1 MHEAPPPTPASP
13 PASSAVPAEPLSH
26 GLKQRHLTMLGLGG
40 VIGAGLFVGSGA
52 GIAVAGPAIVVSYLI
67 AGALAMLVMRML
79 GEMSAAMP
87 ASGSFSV
94 HAERALGRWAG
105 FSVGWLYWFLLVVVL
120 AVEATAAAQIAHGWV
135 PGIEPWAW
143 VLLFM
148 VVFTAAN
155 LTAVKNFGE
164 FEFWFASLKV
174 GAIVVFLVLGVLAV
188 LGLLPDTDPVG
199 MANLTGQG
207 GFLPNGWGGVVSGV
221 LTVVFAFGGLEVV
234 TIAAAETDDPARA
247 VGRAVRS
254 AVVRILFFY
263 VGSMLVIV
271 TVLPWTAQQ
280 AGLSPYVKVLDAIG
294 VPSAGQIMNIV
305 VFVALLSALNANL
318 YGSSRMVFSLA
329 ERGEAPRGLLKVS
342 GGGSREATGAGSR
355 ETTGAGSRET
365 TGGGSRETTGGGSR
379 ETTGGGSRV
388 TTGGVP
394 RRAVLASVAF
404 GFVSVLLNLL
414 WPDTVFLY
422 MLNSVG
428 AVLLFVW
435 ALIAASQLRLRARL
449 EQEAP
454 EALSLRMWCFPYLTW
469 VTLAGLA
476 GVLLL
481 MLTDEAARPQVL
493 WSAGATA
500 LVLLVAVGRQ
510 WRERRGS
517 AVADR

>member
-1 MHEAPPPTPASP
+1 MHEAPPTLPAVSPTPP
-13 PASSAVPAEPLSH
+13 EPLAH

-135 PGIEPWAW
+135 PAVEPWAW

-155 LTAVKNFGE
+155 LTSVKNFGE

-174 GAIVVFLVLGVLAV
+174 GAIVVFLGLGLLAV
-188 LGLLPDTDPVG
+188 LGWLPDTDPVG

-221 LTVVFAFGGLEVV
+221 LAVVFAFGGLEVV

-342 GGGSREATGAGSR
+342 RKPGTE
-355 ETTGAGSRET
+355 
-365 TGGGSRETTGGGSR
+365 
-379 ETTGGGSRV
+379 
-388 TTGGVP
+388 GGVP

-404 GFVSVLLNLL
+404 GFVSVLLNLF

-454 EALSLRMWCFPYLTW
+454 EALALRMWCFPYLTW
-469 VTLAGLA
+469 VTLAGLF

-481 MLTDEAARPQVL
+481 MLTDAGARPQVL
-493 WSAGATA
+493 WSAGATG

-510 WRERRGS
+510 WRERRELKGS
-517 AVADR
+517 ASTDRTGSASTGR

>member
-1 MHEAPPPTPASP
+1 MRDAPPPPA
-13 PASSAVPAEPLSH
+13 PAEPLSH

-52 GIAVAGPAIVVSYLI
+52 GIAVAGPAIIVSYLI

-135 PGIEPWAW
+135 PAVEPWAW

-148 VVFTAAN
+148 VVFTTAN

-164 FEFWFASLKV
+164 FEFWFAALKV
-174 GAIVVFLVLGVLAV
+174 CAIVAFLVLGTLAAFGV
-188 LGLLPDTDPVG
+188 LPDTDPVG
-199 MANLTGQG
+199 LTNLTGRG
-207 GFLPNGWGGVVSGV
+207 GFLPNGWSGVLSGV
-221 LTVVFAFGGLEVV
+221 LTVVFAFGGLEVL

-280 AGLSPYVKVLDAIG
+280 SGLSPYVKVLDSIG
-294 VPSAGQIMNIV
+294 VPSAGQIMNV
-305 VFVALLSALNANL
+305 VIFVALLSALNANL
-318 YGSSRMVFSLA
+318 YGSSRMIFSLA

-342 GGGSREATGAGSR
+342 GATRNG
-355 ETTGAGSRET
+355 
-365 TGGGSRETTGGGSR
+365 
-379 ETTGGGSRV
+379 
-388 TTGGVP
+388 GGVP

-404 GFVSVLLNLL
+404 GFVSVLLNLE

-422 MLNSVG
+422 LLNSVG

-435 ALIAASQLRLRARL
+435 ALIALSQLRLRPRLDREAAARG
-449 EQEAP
+449 P
-454 EALSLRMWCFPYLTW
+454 ERGPVLRMWCFPYLTW
-469 VTLAGLA
+469 LTLVALFA
-476 GVLLL
+476 VLVL
-481 MLTDEAARPQVL
+481 MLADDSARGQVL

-500 LVLLVAVGRQ
+500 LVLLVAWVRGSRA
-510 WRERRGS
+510 RRGAS
-517 AVADR
+517 AGH

>member
-1 MHEAPPPTPASP
+1 MHEVPPPTSTSTSTPA
-13 PASSAVPAEPLSH
+13 PAPAPGPSSSAVPAEPLSH

-174 GAIVVFLVLGVLAV
+174 GAIVVFLVLGLLAV
-188 LGLLPDTDPVG
+188 FGWLPDTDPVG
-199 MANLTGQG
+199 MTNLTGQG

-318 YGSSRMVFSLA
+318 YGSSRMIFSLA

-342 GGGSREATGAGSR
+342 GGGSRES
-355 ETTGAGSRET
+355 
-365 TGGGSRETTGGGSR
+365 
-379 ETTGGGSRV
+379 
-388 TTGGVP
+388 TGGVP

-469 VTLAGLA
+469 VTLAGLF

-517 AVADR
+517 TVADR

>member
-1 MHEAPPPTPASP
+1 MHDAPPPAHSP
-13 PASSAVPAEPLSH
+13 LPPEPLAH

-67 AGALAMLVMRML
+67 AGTLAMLVMRML

-105 FSVGWLYWFLLVVVL
+105 FGVGWLYWFLLVVVL

-135 PGIEPWAW
+135 PCVDPWLW
-143 VLLFM
+143 VLVFM
-148 VVFTAAN
+148 VVFTVAN

-164 FEFWFASLKV
+164 FEFWFAALKV
-174 GAIVVFLVLGVLAV
+174 TAIVAFLVLGLLAV
-188 LGLLPDTDPVG
+188 LGILPDTDPVG

-207 GFLPNGWGGVVSGV
+207 GFLPNGWDGVVSGV
-221 LTVVFAFGGLEVV
+221 LTVVFAFGGLEVL

-254 AVVRILFFY
+254 AMVRILFFY
-263 VGSMLVIV
+263 VGSMLIIV

-318 YGSSRMVFSLA
+318 YGASRMIFSLA

-342 GGGSREATGAGSR
+342 GNGG
-355 ETTGAGSRET
+355 
-365 TGGGSRETTGGGSR
+365 
-379 ETTGGGSRV
+379 
-388 TTGGVP
+388 GGVP

-404 GFVSVLLNLL
+404 GFVSVLLNLK

-422 MLNSVG
+422 LLNSVG

-435 ALIAASQLRLRARL
+435 GLIAASQLRLRRRI
-449 EQEAP
+449 EREAP
-454 EALSLRMWCFPYLTW
+454 RALTLKMWCFPYLTW
-469 VTLAGLA
+469 LTLAGLL
-476 GVLLL
+476 GVLVL
-481 MLTDEAARPQVL
+481 MLTDDAARSQVL
-493 WSAGATA
+493 WSAGATG
-500 LVLLVAVGRQ
+500 LVLLVAGV
-510 WRERRGS
+510 REFRARR
-517 AVADR
+517 A

>member
-1 MHEAPPPTPASP
+1 MHEAPPTPSGAPTT
-13 PASSAVPAEPLSH
+13 PAEPLQH

-67 AGALAMLVMRML
+67 AGTLAMLVMRML

-135 PGIEPWAW
+135 PAVEPWAW

-174 GAIVVFLVLGVLAV
+174 GAIVVFLGLGVLAV
-188 LGLLPDTDPVG
+188 LGWLPDTDPAG
-199 MANLTGQG
+199 MTNLTGQG

-280 AGLSPYVKVLDAIG
+280 AGLSPYVKVLDSIG
-294 VPSAGQIMNIV
+294 VPSAAQIMNIV

-342 GGGSREATGAGSR
+342 GGPRGTA
-355 ETTGAGSRET
+355 
-365 TGGGSRETTGGGSR
+365 
-379 ETTGGGSRV
+379 
-388 TTGGVP
+388 GGVP

-454 EALSLRMWCFPYLTW
+454 GALALRMWWFPYLTW
-469 VTLAGLA
+469 LTLAGLF
-476 GVLLL
+476 GVLVL
-481 MLTDEAARPQVL
+481 MLTDDAARPQVL

-510 WRERRGS
+510 WRERGNPAS
-517 AVADR
+517 ADR

>member
-13 PASSAVPAEPLSH
+13 PASGAVPAEPLSH

-135 PGIEPWAW
+135 PGVEPWAW

-174 GAIVVFLVLGVLAV
+174 GAIVVFLVLGGLAV
-188 LGLLPDTDPVG
+188 FGLLPDTDPVG
-199 MANLTGQG
+199 MANLTGQS
-207 GFLPNGWGGVVSGV
+207 GFLPNGWSGVVSGV

-271 TVLPWTAQQ
+271 TVLPWTAQR

-342 GGGSREATGAGSR
+342 GGGSRGA
-355 ETTGAGSRET
+355 A
-365 TGGGSRETTGGGSR
+365 
-379 ETTGGGSRV
+379 
-388 TTGGVP
+388 GGVP

-404 GFVSVLLNLL
+404 GFVSVLLNLV

-454 EALSLRMWCFPYLTW
+454 DALALRMWWFPYLTW
-469 VTLAGLA
+469 LTLAGLF
-476 GVLLL
+476 GVLVL

-510 WRERRGS
+510 WRERRGD
-517 AVADR
+517 AVSTDG

>member
-1 MHEAPPPTPASP
+1 MHDAPPRTPSLPSSP
-13 PASSAVPAEPLSH
+13 VPPEPLAH

-79 GEMSAAMP
+79 GEMSSAMP

-188 LGLLPDTDPVG
+188 FGWLPDTDPVG
-199 MANLTGQG
+199 MTNLTGRD

-318 YGSSRMVFSLA
+318 YGSSRMIFSLA

-342 GGGSREATGAGSR
+342 GKGGAE
-355 ETTGAGSRET
+355 
-365 TGGGSRETTGGGSR
+365 GGTE
-379 ETTGGGSRV
+379 
-388 TTGGVP
+388 GGVP

-454 EALSLRMWCFPYLTW
+454 EALTLRMWWFPYLTW
-469 VTLAGLA
+469 VTLAGLL

-510 WRERRGS
+510 RRER
-517 AVADR
+517 ADAAPAGR

>member
-1 MHEAPPPTPASP
+1 MHDAPPPTQQ
-13 PASSAVPAEPLSH
+13 EPLSH

-52 GIAVAGPAIVVSYLI
+52 GIAVAGPGIVVSYLI

-79 GEMSAAMP
+79 GEMSAAIP
-87 ASGSFSV
+87 ASGAFSV

-120 AVEATAAAQIAHGWV
+120 AVEATAAARIAHGWV
-135 PGIEPWAW
+135 PGVDQWAW
-143 VLLFM
+143 VLAFM
-148 VVFTAAN
+148 VVFTVTN

-164 FEFWFASLKV
+164 FEFWFAALKV
-174 GAIVVFLVLGVLAV
+174 AAIMIFLVLGLLAV
-188 LGLLPDTDPVG
+188 FGLLPDTDPVG
-199 MANLTGQG
+199 LTNLTGQG

-234 TIAAAETDDPARA
+234 TIAAAETDNPARA

-318 YGSSRMVFSLA
+318 YGASRMVFSLA
-329 ERGEAPRGLLKVS
+329 ERGEGPRGLLKVS
-342 GGGSREATGAGSR
+342 GSGVG
-355 ETTGAGSRET
+355 
-365 TGGGSRETTGGGSR
+365 
-379 ETTGGGSRV
+379 
-388 TTGGVP
+388 GGVP

-404 GFVSVLLNLL
+404 GFVSVLLNLK
-414 WPDTVFLY
+414 WPDSVFLY
-422 MLNSVG
+422 LLNSVG

-435 ALIAASQLRLRARL
+435 GLIAASQLRLRRRL
-449 EQEAP
+449 EREAP
-454 EALSLRMWCFPYLTW
+454 ETLTLRMWCFPWLTW
-469 VTLAGLA
+469 VTLAALVA
-476 GVLLL
+476 VLVL
-481 MLTDEAARPQVL
+481 MLTDDVARPQVL
-493 WSAGATA
+493 WSAGATG
-500 LVLLVAVGRQ
+500 LVLLVAGA
-510 WRERRGS
+510 RELRDRRR
-517 AVADR
+517 A

>member
-1 MHEAPPPTPASP
+1 MHDVPPTHSP
-13 PASSAVPAEPLSH
+13 VPSEPLAP

-52 GIAVAGPAIVVSYLI
+52 GIAVAGPAVVVSYLI

-94 HAERALGRWAG
+94 HAERALGCWAG

-135 PGIEPWAW
+135 PAVDQWLW

-148 VVFTAAN
+148 VVFTVAN

-164 FEFWFASLKV
+164 FEFWFAALKV
-174 GAIVVFLVLGVLAV
+174 GAIVVFLALGLLAVLGVL
-188 LGLLPDTDPVG
+188 PDTEPVG
-199 MANLTGQG
+199 LTNLTGQG
-207 GFLPNGWGGVVSGV
+207 GFLPHGWDGVVSGV

-271 TVLPWTAQQ
+271 TVLPWTAQR
-280 AGLSPYVKVLDAIG
+280 AGLSPYVKVLDSVG

-329 ERGEAPRGLLKVS
+329 ERGEAPQGLLKVS
-342 GGGSREATGAGSR
+342 GGQ
-355 ETTGAGSRET
+355 
-365 TGGGSRETTGGGSR
+365 GGGS
-379 ETTGGGSRV
+379 
-388 TTGGVP
+388 GVP

-404 GFVSVLLNLL
+404 GFVSVLLNLR

-435 ALIAASQLRLRARL
+435 GLIAASQLRLRRRL
-449 EQEAP
+449 EREAP
-454 EALSLRMWCFPYLTW
+454 GALSLRMWCFPYLTW
-469 VTLAGLA
+469 VTLAGLLA
-476 GVLLL
+476 VLVL
-481 MLTDEAARPQVL
+481 MLTDDAARPQVL
-493 WSAGATA
+493 WSTGATG
-500 LVLLVAVGRQ
+500 LVVLVAVV
-510 WRERRGS
+510 REPRGKS
-517 AVADR
+517 

>member
-1 MHEAPPPTPASP
+1 MHDAPPPTQQ
-13 PASSAVPAEPLSH
+13 EPLSH

-52 GIAVAGPAIVVSYLI
+52 GIAVAGPGIVVSYLI
-67 AGALAMLVMRML
+67 AGVLAMLVMRML
-79 GEMSAAMP
+79 GEMSSAIP
-87 ASGSFSV
+87 ASGAFSV

-135 PGIEPWAW
+135 PGVDQWAW
-143 VLLFM
+143 VLAFM
-148 VVFTAAN
+148 VVFTVTN

-164 FEFWFASLKV
+164 FEFWFAALKV
-174 GAIVVFLVLGVLAV
+174 AAIVSFLVLGLLAV
-188 LGLLPDTDPVG
+188 FGLLPDTDPVG
-199 MANLTGQG
+199 LTGLTGQG

-234 TIAAAETDDPARA
+234 TIAAAETDNPARA

-318 YGSSRMVFSLA
+318 YGASRMVFSLA
-329 ERGEAPRGLLKVS
+329 ERGEGPRGLLKVS
-342 GGGSREATGAGSR
+342 GS
-355 ETTGAGSRET
+355 
-365 TGGGSRETTGGGSR
+365 GGG
-379 ETTGGGSRV
+379 
-388 TTGGVP
+388 GGVP

-404 GFVSVLLNLL
+404 GFVSVLLNLK
-414 WPDTVFLY
+414 WPDSVFLY
-422 MLNSVG
+422 LLNSVG

-435 ALIAASQLRLRARL
+435 GLIAASQLRLRRRL
-449 EQEAP
+449 EREAP
-454 EALSLRMWCFPYLTW
+454 EALTLRMWCFPWLTW
-469 VTLAGLA
+469 VTLAALVA
-476 GVLLL
+476 VLVL
-481 MLTDEAARPQVL
+481 MLTDDVARPQVL
-493 WSAGATA
+493 WSAGATG
-500 LVLLVAVGRQ
+500 LVLLVAGA
-510 WRERRGS
+510 RELRDRRR
-517 AVADR
+517 A

>member
-1 MHEAPPPTPASP
+1 MHDAPPTH
-13 PASSAVPAEPLSH
+13 SSVPSEPLTH

-52 GIAVAGPAIVVSYLI
+52 GIAVAGPAVVVSYLI
-67 AGALAMLVMRML
+67 AGTLAMLVMRML

-105 FSVGWLYWFLLVVVL
+105 FGVGWLYWFLLVVVL

-135 PGIEPWAW
+135 PAVDQWLW
-143 VLLFM
+143 VLVFM
-148 VVFTAAN
+148 AVFTAAN

-164 FEFWFASLKV
+164 FEFWFAALKV
-174 GAIVVFLVLGVLAV
+174 TAIVAFLVLGLLAV
-188 LGLLPDTDPVG
+188 LGLLPDTHPVG
-199 MANLTGQG
+199 LTNLTGRG
-207 GFLPNGWGGVVSGV
+207 GFLPNGWSGVVSGV

-247 VGRAVRS
+247 VGRAVRG

-271 TVLPWTAQQ
+271 TVLPWTAQR
-280 AGLSPYVKVLDAIG
+280 AGLSPYVKVLDSLG

-318 YGSSRMVFSLA
+318 YGSSRMIFSLA
-329 ERGEAPRGLLKVS
+329 ERGEAPRGLLTMS
-342 GGGSREATGAGSR
+342 GGPAGS
-355 ETTGAGSRET
+355 
-365 TGGGSRETTGGGSR
+365 
-379 ETTGGGSRV
+379 
-388 TTGGVP
+388 GVP

-404 GFVSVLLNLL
+404 GFVSVLLNLR

-435 ALIAASQLRLRARL
+435 GLIAASQLRLRRRL
-449 EQEAP
+449 EREAP
-454 EALSLRMWCFPYLTW
+454 GGLALRMWCFPYLSW
-469 VTLAGLA
+469 VTLAGLLA
-476 GVLLL
+476 VLLL
-481 MLTDEAARPQVL
+481 MLTDDAARPQVL
-493 WSAGATA
+493 WSAGATGA
-500 LVLLVAVGRQ
+500 VLVVAAV
-510 WRERRGS
+510 RELRARR
-517 AVADR
+517 

>member
-1 MHEAPPPTPASP
+1 M
-13 PASSAVPAEPLSH
+13 
-26 GLKQRHLTMLGLGG
+26 
-40 VIGAGLFVGSGA
+40 
-52 GIAVAGPAIVVSYLI
+52 
-67 AGALAMLVMRML
+67 
-79 GEMSAAMP
+79 
-87 ASGSFSV
+87 

-120 AVEATAAAQIAHGWV
+120 AVEATAAAQIAHGWAPAV
-135 PGIEPWAW
+135 EPWAW

-174 GAIVVFLVLGVLAV
+174 GAIVVFLGLGVLAV
-188 LGLLPDTDPVG
+188 LGRLPDTDPVG
-199 MANLTGQG
+199 MTNLTGQG

-280 AGLSPYVKVLDAIG
+280 AGLSPYVKVLDSIG
-294 VPSAGQIMNIV
+294 VPSAAQIMNIV

-329 ERGEAPRGLLKVS
+329 ERGEAPRALLKVS
-342 GGGSREATGAGSR
+342 GGSQGKA
-355 ETTGAGSRET
+355 
-365 TGGGSRETTGGGSR
+365 
-379 ETTGGGSRV
+379 
-388 TTGGVP
+388 GGVP

-454 EALSLRMWCFPYLTW
+454 GALALRMWWFPYLTW
-469 VTLAGLA
+469 LTLAGLFA
-476 GVLLL
+476 VLML
-481 MLTDEAARPQVL
+481 MLTDDAARPQVL

-510 WRERRGS
+510 WRERGNP
-517 AVADR
+517 APADR

>member
-1 MHEAPPPTPASP
+1 MHDAPPPMPS
-13 PASSAVPAEPLSH
+13 EPLSH
-26 GLKQRHLTMLGLGG
+26 GLRQRHLTMLGLGG

-52 GIAVAGPAIVVSYLI
+52 GIAVAGPGIVLSYLV

-105 FSVGWLYWFLLVVVL
+105 FSAGWLYWFLLVVVL

-135 PGIEPWAW
+135 PAVEPWAW

-148 VVFTAAN
+148 VVFTVAN
-155 LTAVKNFGE
+155 LTSVKNFGE
-164 FEFWFASLKV
+164 FEFWFATLKV
-174 GAIVVFLVLGVLAV
+174 VAILAFLVLGTLAV
-188 LGLLPDTDPVG
+188 FGLLPDTDPVG
-199 MANLTGQG
+199 LTHLTGDG
-207 GFLPNGWGGVVSGV
+207 GFLPNGWDGVVSGV

-234 TIAAAETDDPARA
+234 TIAAAETADPARA
-247 VGRAVRS
+247 VARAVRS

-294 VPSAGQIMNIV
+294 VPSAGQIMNV
-305 VFVALLSALNANL
+305 VIFVALLSALNANL
-318 YGSSRMVFSLA
+318 YGSSRMIFSLA

-342 GGGSREATGAGSR
+342 AGGGGR
-355 ETTGAGSRET
+355 
-365 TGGGSRETTGGGSR
+365 
-379 ETTGGGSRV
+379 
-388 TTGGVP
+388 VP

-404 GFVSVLLNLL
+404 GFVSVLLNLR
-414 WPDTVFLY
+414 WPDTIFLS

-435 ALIAASQLRLRARL
+435 ALIALSQLRLRARL

-454 EALSLRMWCFPYLTW
+454 EALALRMWCFPYLTW
-469 VTLAGLA
+469 VTLAALF

-481 MLTDEAARPQVL
+481 MLTDDAARPQVL
-493 WSAGATA
+493 WSAGATV
-500 LVLLVAVGRQ
+500 LVLLVAGAREWRVRRATGGR
-510 WRERRGS
+510 
-517 AVADR
+517 

>member
-1 MHEAPPPTPASP
+1 MHDAPPPTQQ
-13 PASSAVPAEPLSH
+13 EPLSQ

-52 GIAVAGPAIVVSYLI
+52 GIAVAGPGIVVSYLI

-79 GEMSAAMP
+79 GEMSAAIP
-87 ASGSFSV
+87 ASGAFSV

-135 PGIEPWAW
+135 PGVDQWAW
-143 VLLFM
+143 VLAFM
-148 VVFTAAN
+148 VVFTVTN

-164 FEFWFASLKV
+164 FEFWFAALKV
-174 GAIVVFLVLGVLAV
+174 AAIVIFLVLGLLAV
-188 LGLLPDTDPVG
+188 FGLLPDTDPVG
-199 MANLTGQG
+199 LTNLTGQG

-234 TIAAAETDDPARA
+234 TIAAAETDNPARA

-271 TVLPWTAQQ
+271 TVLPWTTQQ

-318 YGSSRMVFSLA
+318 YGASRMVFSLA
-329 ERGEAPRGLLKVS
+329 ERGEGPRGLLKVS
-342 GGGSREATGAGSR
+342 GSGSG
-355 ETTGAGSRET
+355 
-365 TGGGSRETTGGGSR
+365 
-379 ETTGGGSRV
+379 
-388 TTGGVP
+388 GGVP

-404 GFVSVLLNLL
+404 GFFSVLLNLK
-414 WPDTVFLY
+414 WPDSVFLY
-422 MLNSVG
+422 LLNSVG

-435 ALIAASQLRLRARL
+435 GLIAASQLRLRRRL
-449 EQEAP
+449 EREAP
-454 EALSLRMWCFPYLTW
+454 EALTLRMWCFPWLTW
-469 VTLAGLA
+469 VTLAALVA
-476 GVLLL
+476 VLML
-481 MLTDEAARPQVL
+481 MLTDDVARPQVL
-493 WSAGATA
+493 WSAGATG
-500 LVLLVAVGRQ
+500 LVLLVAGA
-510 WRERRGS
+510 RELRDRRR
-517 AVADR
+517 A

>member
-1 MHEAPPPTPASP
+1 MHDAPPPTQQ
-13 PASSAVPAEPLSH
+13 EPLSH

-52 GIAVAGPAIVVSYLI
+52 GIAVAGPGIVVSYLI

-79 GEMSAAMP
+79 GEMSAAIP
-87 ASGSFSV
+87 ASGAFSV

-120 AVEATAAAQIAHGWV
+120 AVEATAAARIAHGWV
-135 PGIEPWAW
+135 PGVDQWAW
-143 VLLFM
+143 VLAFM
-148 VVFTAAN
+148 VVFTVTN

-164 FEFWFASLKV
+164 FEFWFAALKV
-174 GAIVVFLVLGVLAV
+174 AAIVIFLVLGLLAV
-188 LGLLPDTDPVG
+188 FGLLPDTDPVG
-199 MANLTGQG
+199 LTNLTGQG

-234 TIAAAETDDPARA
+234 TIAAAETDNPVRA

-318 YGSSRMVFSLA
+318 YGASRMVFSLA
-329 ERGEAPRGLLKVS
+329 ERGEGPRGLLKVS
-342 GGGSREATGAGSR
+342 GSGVG
-355 ETTGAGSRET
+355 
-365 TGGGSRETTGGGSR
+365 
-379 ETTGGGSRV
+379 
-388 TTGGVP
+388 GGVP

-404 GFVSVLLNLL
+404 GFVSVLLNLK
-414 WPDTVFLY
+414 WPDSVFLY
-422 MLNSVG
+422 LLNSVG

-435 ALIAASQLRLRARL
+435 GLIAASQLRLRRRL
-449 EQEAP
+449 EREAP
-454 EALSLRMWCFPYLTW
+454 ETLTLRMWCFPWLTW
-469 VTLAGLA
+469 VTLAALVA
-476 GVLLL
+476 VLVL
-481 MLTDEAARPQVL
+481 MLTDDVARPQVL
-493 WSAGATA
+493 WSAGATG
-500 LVLLVAVGRQ
+500 LVLLVAGA
-510 WRERRGS
+510 RELRDRRR
-517 AVADR
+517 A

>member
-1 MHEAPPPTPASP
+1 MHETPPPTPPGPSTPAAGP
-13 PASSAVPAEPLSH
+13 PAAAPPPSAAQAEPLAH

-135 PGIEPWAW
+135 PAVEPWAW

-148 VVFTAAN
+148 VVFTVAN

-174 GAIVVFLVLGVLAV
+174 GAIVVFLVLGGLAV
-188 LGLLPDTDPVG
+188 FGLLPDTDPVG
-199 MANLTGQG
+199 MTNLTGRG
-207 GFLPNGWGGVVSGV
+207 GFLPNGWSGVVSGV

-342 GGGSREATGAGSR
+342 GGGA
-355 ETTGAGSRET
+355 
-365 TGGGSRETTGGGSR
+365 GGSSGQA
-379 ETTGGGSRV
+379 
-388 TTGGVP
+388 GGVP
-394 RRAVLASVAF
+394 RRAVLASVVF

-449 EQEAP
+449 EREAP
-454 EALSLRMWCFPYLTW
+454 EVLSLRMWCFPYLTW
-469 VTLAGLA
+469 LTLAGLL
-476 GVLLL
+476 GVLVL
-481 MLTDEAARPQVL
+481 MLTDDAARPQVL

-500 LVLLVAVGRQ
+500 LVLLVAAGRE
-510 WRERRGS
+510 WRERRARRDPS
-517 AVADR
+517 ALTDR